1 MKQFYEKCQIF
12 TPSEI
17 VVNMLDYI
25 NYSADSTTELF
36 GKKIMENSCGDG
48 QFLLEIVSRYIENC
62 LNNNYSNDVIIKG
75 IENDIYAVEIDN
87 KHYLKCLE
95 NLEKI
100 RVKYNLNPIKWN
112 LFNED
117 SLRMET
123 NDKFDFIVGNPPY
136 ITYSDLNLS
145 NRNYIKDKFEGC
157 KSGKPDYYY
166 AFVEWSLNNLN
177 EDGKMS
183 YLIPNNIFKNRFGLK
198 IRELILPYLIEIYD
212 YDSLKIFDELT
223 TSAIIILSRKDI
235 QNYILY
241 NNIETEDSYEVLKT
255 SLSNKWVFQRKYNNN
270 DRNRNRFGDY
280 FKVSVSI
287 ATQLNDAFILK
298 NYEMSENGNII
309 VNNHILE
316 DEVLRPC
323 ASPRSLS
330 RNKEEYIIFPYY
342 YDSQGIFRRIGQNFE
357 ELYPNVTDYL
367 RGYYDRLLD
376 RQADDTALWFEYG
389 RSQALMH
396 LNQRKIWLSTLIS
409 NNVKA
414 YLLDE
419 LTIPYS
425 GIFITPIND
434 LNLENA
440 IQILESEDFLDY
452 AKSIGIKSNSNS
464 IRISPIDIR
473 EYMFINDY

>member
-145 NRNYIKDKFEGC
+145 I
-157 KSGKPDYYY
+157 
-166 AFVEWSLNNLN
+166 
-177 EDGKMS
+177 
-183 YLIPNNIFKNRFGLK
+183 LI
-198 IRELILPYLIEIYD
+198 
-212 YDSLKIFDELT
+212 
-223 TSAIIILSRKDI
+223 
-235 QNYILY
+235 
-241 NNIETEDSYEVLKT
+241 
-255 SLSNKWVFQRKYNNN
+255 
-270 DRNRNRFGDY
+270 
-280 FKVSVSI
+280 
-287 ATQLNDAFILK
+287 
-298 NYEMSENGNII
+298 
-309 VNNHILE
+309 
-316 DEVLRPC
+316 
-323 ASPRSLS
+323 
-330 RNKEEYIIFPYY
+330 
-342 YDSQGIFRRIGQNFE
+342 
-357 ELYPNVTDYL
+357 
-367 RGYYDRLLD
+367 
-376 RQADDTALWFEYG
+376 
-389 RSQALMH
+389 
-396 LNQRKIWLSTLIS
+396 
-409 NNVKA
+409 
-414 YLLDE
+414 
-419 LTIPYS
+419 
-425 GIFITPIND
+425 
-434 LNLENA
+434 
-440 IQILESEDFLDY
+440 
-452 AKSIGIKSNSNS
+452 
-464 IRISPIDIR
+464 
-473 EYMFINDY
+473 